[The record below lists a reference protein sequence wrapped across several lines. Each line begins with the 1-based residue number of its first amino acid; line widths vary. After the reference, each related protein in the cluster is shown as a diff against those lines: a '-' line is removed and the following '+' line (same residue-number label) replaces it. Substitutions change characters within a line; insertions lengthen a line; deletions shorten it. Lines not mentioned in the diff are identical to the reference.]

1 MSTTEADALREQA
14 RLEERKREESFERSD
29 TDGSLSQWAHDQTA
43 RRLWKL
49 ADLAEQNGMAEFP
62 ALFRDGVIVPAKIID
77 GHYGAVWMLLD
88 EAGEPT
94 GEEKRKHTSDESM
107 HHRIV
112 EVHDADAGASLTL
125 ALHSLAHGFWKR
137 NDRLSYRLSHRLAA
151 ALGCNHHA
159 TAERSR
165 AA

>member
-62 ALFRDGVIVPAKIID
+62 ALFRDGVIVSAKIID

-94 GEEKRKHTSDESM
+94 GEFAPVTPKR
-107 HHRIV
+107 
-112 EVHDADAGASLTL
+112 ASTL
-125 ALHSLAHGFWKR
+125 AVRGFTEGLVKR
-137 NDRLSYRLSHRLAA
+137 PARVASSSGSWRFASISYYFVPLDW
-151 ALGCNHHA
+151 
-159 TAERSR
+159 TDEPAEIITTNIY
-165 AA
+165 AEDEK